1 MSVGSRTAIPRR
13 ASLAGSL
20 AGVLAL
26 GAVVVADTT
35 AAYATET
42 LALKTVVSMPGGAK
56 ITSFDISFVDP
67 VAGFYVLGD
76 RTNKGIDVISTATN
90 TLQFT
95 AGAGLFKGVV
105 LVGGVPNNDLSGPD
119 GTMIVRSREIW
130 AGDGDSTLKILSLSN
145 GALLATI
152 STGGLKR
159 VDEMCFDPVHNIGF
173 VANNA
178 DSPPFV
184 TAVSARSHSIIG
196 KIVFNGTNGTP
207 NATDGI
213 EQCQYNPR
221 DGMIYLAVPEI
232 GGPGDNS
239 APGGVAR
246 INPATL
252 TVTATA
258 VIPLAAC
265 TGPQGLAIGPVV
277 GTFGQMLL
285 GCNGATANAAA
296 LRPTALVDDGSRGGT
311 FGAVVAL
318 PWQAGNDE
326 VAFNGIVTASGTTQG
341 DGHYYLARS
350 GNNSPVNPNVMVD
363 GFRPHCPSVPSST
376 LPGGNYGGDI
386 YVSANTQGEAYAAAG
401 SQTFAGPQVLGM
413 INATTLENDPDT
425 IIGQFS
431 CTGTTFG
438 AGGQANT
445 HGTNHSVAADP
456 VHNQIYVPIA
466 STAFTAPATGPCS
479 AGGGSDT
486 NGCIAVYATQG
497 SDP

>member
-1 MSVGSRTAIPRR
+1 
-13 ASLAGSL
+13 
-20 AGVLAL
+20 
-26 GAVVVADTT
+26 
-35 AAYATET
+35 
-42 LALKTVVSMPGGAK
+42 
-56 ITSFDISFVDP
+56 
-67 VAGFYVLGD
+67 
-76 RTNKGIDVISTATN
+76 
-90 TLQFT
+90 
-95 AGAGLFKGVV
+95 
-105 LVGGVPNNDLSGPD
+105 
-119 GTMIVRSREIW
+119 
-130 AGDGDSTLKILSLSN
+130 
-145 GALLATI
+145 
-152 STGGLKR
+152 
-159 VDEMCFDPVHNIGF
+159 

-178 DSPPFV
+178 DSPPFI
-184 TAVSARSHSIIG
+184 TAISARTHTIIG

-213 EQCQYNPR
+213 EQCQFNPR
-221 DGMIYLAVPEI
+221 DGMIYVSVPEI
-232 GGPGDNS
+232 GGAGDNS
-239 APGGVAR
+239 SPGGISR
-246 INPATL
+246 INPLTL
-252 TVTATA
+252 QVTATA

-277 GTFGQMLL
+277 GTFGQMLT
-285 GCNGATANAAA
+285 GCAGATANAAA
-296 LRPTALVDDGSRGGT
+296 LRPTALVDDGTRGGT

-318 PWQAGNDE
+318 PWQSGNDM
-326 VAFNGIVTASGTTQG
+326 VTFNGIVTATGTTGG
-341 DGHYYLARS
+341 DGHFYLARS
-350 GNNSPVNPNVMVD
+350 GNNSPVNPNVMTD

-386 YVSANTQGEAYAAAG
+386 YKTANVQGEAYAAAG
-401 SQTFAGPQVLGM
+401 SQTFAGPQALGM

-479 AGGGSDT
+479 AGGGSDA